1 MESLLVFNSLN
12 ILYEVF
18 SLLLVALGLGI
29 IFGLLRV
36 MNMAHGEFISL
47 GAFTAVSCQMAG
59 LSYWVAFPATLVVCG
74 SIGFLLE
81 RFLIRQLYN
90 RPFDTLVATW
100 GLSILL
106 RKLLELG
113 FGKGYQ
119 SLELPLS
126 GSVSIWGTGYPAYRL
141 LLMGFIV
148 ILVGGLTLWYNRSSA
163 AMRVKAMIGNPEL
176 AESVGLN
183 TQRLACLTFIC
194 GVCCAGLA
202 GTLLAPL
209 YSVYP
214 AMGLDY
220 LLRSFFILVIGG
232 VGNLW
237 GLFTGAAII
246 GGLQSGLAVLVN
258 QTAGY
263 FAVLIVAI
271 IFLWRNPDGIFHR
284 A

>member
-1 MESLLVFNSLN
+1 M
-12 ILYEVF
+12 
-18 SLLLVALGLGI
+18 
-29 IFGLLRV
+29 
-36 MNMAHGEFISL
+36 
-47 GAFTAVSCQMAG
+47 
-59 LSYWVAFPATLVVCG
+59 
-74 SIGFLLE
+74 
-81 RFLIRQLYN
+81 IRQLYN

>member
-1 MESLLVFNSLN
+1 
-12 ILYEVF
+12 
-18 SLLLVALGLGI
+18 
-29 IFGLLRV
+29 
-36 MNMAHGEFISL
+36 
-47 GAFTAVSCQMAG
+47 
-59 LSYWVAFPATLVVCG
+59 
-74 SIGFLLE
+74 
-81 RFLIRQLYN
+81 
-90 RPFDTLVATW
+90 
-100 GLSILL
+100 
-106 RKLLELG
+106 LG

>member
-1 MESLLVFNSLN
+1 MAASVFCWN
-12 ILYEVF
+12 
-18 SLLLVALGLGI
+18 A
-29 IFGLLRV
+29 
-36 MNMAHGEFISL
+36 
-47 GAFTAVSCQMAG
+47 
-59 LSYWVAFPATLVVCG
+59 
-74 SIGFLLE
+74 
-81 RFLIRQLYN
+81 LIRQLYN

>member
-1 MESLLVFNSLN
+1 
-12 ILYEVF
+12 
-18 SLLLVALGLGI
+18 
-29 IFGLLRV
+29 
-36 MNMAHGEFISL
+36 
-47 GAFTAVSCQMAG
+47 
-59 LSYWVAFPATLVVCG
+59 
-74 SIGFLLE
+74 
-81 RFLIRQLYN
+81 
-90 RPFDTLVATW
+90 
-100 GLSILL
+100 
-106 RKLLELG
+106 
-113 FGKGYQ
+113 
-119 SLELPLS
+119 
-126 GSVSIWGTGYPAYRL
+126 
-141 LLMGFIV
+141 
-148 ILVGGLTLWYNRSSA
+148 
-163 AMRVKAMIGNPEL
+163 MIGNPEL